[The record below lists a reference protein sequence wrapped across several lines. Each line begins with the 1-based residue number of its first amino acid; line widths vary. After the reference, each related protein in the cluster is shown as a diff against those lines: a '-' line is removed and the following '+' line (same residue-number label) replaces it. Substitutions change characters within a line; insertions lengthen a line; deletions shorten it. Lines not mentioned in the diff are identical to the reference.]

1 MLSLSIESGNNST
14 WLNMCTCG
22 SAWLQS
28 LGMSHFSSYWYNFI
42 DLGSD
47 VYHTGIIKN
56 IDLGSAEMVV
66 AYTIYHVCVISS
78 AP

>member
-1 MLSLSIESGNNST
+1 
-14 WLNMCTCG
+14 
-22 SAWLQS
+22 
-28 LGMSHFSSYWYNFI
+28 MSHFSSYWYNFI